1 MKYIAKVDNLYKRY
15 GNTVVFDGI
24 SLHIL
29 SVVGLLIGYIIS
41 KFKRI
46 K

>member
-24 SLHIL
+24 SL
-29 SVVGLLIGYIIS
+29 YIEPGKII
-41 KFKRI
+41 R
-46 K
+46 